1 MERLDTIEFGAGVK
15 ADDLSF
21 SSDGNDLI
29 IHYTEQ
35 DSIRIKD
42 AYTNGV
48 RYIEKLSF
56 NNGASILNLNDLMY
70 SKLGSNESET
80 LRGMITDDK
89 INAYGGDDKVYG
101 WSGNDTLSGG
111 DGNDELYGGDNDD
124 TLLGDGG
131 RISFMERSVMM

>member
-1 MERLDTIEFGAGVK
+1 MN
-15 ADDLSF
+15 F

-89 INAYGGDDKVYG
+89 INAYGGDDKVYMAG
-101 WSGNDTLSGG
+101 QGMTHFQVVME
-111 DGNDELYGGDNDD
+111 NDELYGGDNDD
-124 TLLGDGG
+124 TFVGRWRGG
-131 RISFMERSVMM
+131 